1 MISDPVAPAHG
12 MASQTT
18 ADRTTVTSLGPA
30 NPNHNGHG
38 GRSDVSDLGDLGDL
52 NGNFNDAAGRPGPLP
67 NWLVA
72 DLRTDHAGET
82 GAVFIYRGM
91 LATTRHAAV
100 RHFAQTHLATEAAH
114 LALIEP
120 WLTPRQRSL
129 LLPLWGV
136 AGWLTGAL
144 PALLGPR
151 AAYATVQAVETFV
164 DQHYTE
170 QIERIDRIH
179 PAKASP
185 ALNEIR
191 ALLAA
196 CRADEIGHRDEAAEL
211 LAGHATPLSPALRL
225 WVWSV
230 GAGSRAAVKVCRR
243 I

>member
-1 MISDPVAPAHG
+1 

-38 GRSDVSDLGDLGDL
+38 GRSDVSDLGDL
-52 NGNFNDAAGRPGPLP
+52 NGNFND
-67 NWLVA
+67 
-72 DLRTDHAGET
+72 
-82 GAVFIYRGM
+82 
-91 LATTRHAAV
+91 
-100 RHFAQTHLATEAAH
+100 EAAH